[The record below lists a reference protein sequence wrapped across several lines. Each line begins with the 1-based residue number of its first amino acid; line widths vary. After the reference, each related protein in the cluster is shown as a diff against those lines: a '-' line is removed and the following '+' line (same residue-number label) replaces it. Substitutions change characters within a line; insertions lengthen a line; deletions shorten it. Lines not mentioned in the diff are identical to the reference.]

1 MLRHQLNVL
10 LSVKLFVAH
19 MMTAIISKSNGR
31 LLKQANLTP
40 EVAAVQTAI
49 VVLTTTAAQTVAA
62 AQAVIVDQ
70 I

>member
-1 MLRHQLNVL
+1 
-10 LSVKLFVAH
+10 